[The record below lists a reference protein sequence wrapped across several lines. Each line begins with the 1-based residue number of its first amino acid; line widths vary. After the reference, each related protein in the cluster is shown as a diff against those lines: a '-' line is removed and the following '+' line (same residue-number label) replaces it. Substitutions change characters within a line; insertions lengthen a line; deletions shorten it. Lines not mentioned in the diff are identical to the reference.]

1 MAFSWNG
8 SELKF
13 DLCSINY
20 RFISCFIIIFA
31 FTFTIAFAFKSKF
44 KCFVSQQ
51 RALHH
56 ACMLNSK
63 VGHFY
68 LRVCAAS
75 SFAFTCAFTF
85 QDIGNDLGAGN
96 ELASYSAHV
105 RSYESYLYGVDRN
118 NIHYVPYYTKSH
130 ISNMLANYHE
140 RLAIYKDN
148 LDRMESSKE
157 SQEEV
162 LKVIH
167 RIIPRG

>member
-1 MAFSWNG
+1 
-8 SELKF
+8 
-13 DLCSINY
+13 
-20 RFISCFIIIFA
+20 
-31 FTFTIAFAFKSKF
+31 
-44 KCFVSQQ
+44 
-51 RALHH
+51 
-56 ACMLNSK
+56 MLNSK
-63 VGHFY
+63 VVHFY
-68 LRVCAAS
+68 LHVCVGFGVTLA
-75 SFAFTCAFTF
+75 CAFTF

-118 NIHYVPYYTKSH
+118 DIHYVPYYTKSH

-140 RLAIYKDN
+140 RLAIYKEN

-167 RIIPRG
+167 WIIPRW